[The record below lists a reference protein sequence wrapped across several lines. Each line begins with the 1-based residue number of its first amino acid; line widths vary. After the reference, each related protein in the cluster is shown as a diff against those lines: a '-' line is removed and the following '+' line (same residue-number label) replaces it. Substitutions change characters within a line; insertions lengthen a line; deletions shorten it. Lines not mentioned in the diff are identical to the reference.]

1 MKRQCPQCRKT
12 VDFTAAK
19 CENCQM
25 KFFETPEPPKDL
37 ADICIPIA
45 GAVLVAAIGAID
57 TIVLHP
63 WS

>member
-12 VDFTAAK
+12 VDFTAAT

-25 KFFETPEPPKDL
+25 KFFETAEPPKDL
-37 ADICIPIA
+37 ADLCIPIA
-45 GAVLVAAIGAID
+45 GAVLIAAIGAFI
-57 TIVLHP
+57 TMVLHP